1 MAEGG
6 EIECVLLDIE
16 GTTTP
21 ISFVADVL
29 FPFARAHAHRFL
41 SSRAQL
47 DEYAPLF
54 RVDRAVAA
62 EGCDAA
68 SAPPPI
74 APPSASDGDV
84 LDSVVCFIHWMMD
97 RDLKVT
103 TLKKLQGEIW
113 KSGYESGELV
123 GRVFEDVVPNL
134 EGWKAKGVRT
144 YIYSSGSVAAQ
155 KLLFGYSEHGD
166 LLPLLCGHFDTNV
179 GPKRE
184 AASYERIALAIG
196 CAPSRVMFA
205 TDVCEE
211 AHAARAAHMR
221 TTLIVRPGN
230 KPLPPHH
237 SHRTLPSLNTLL

>member
-123 GRVFEDVVPNL
+123 GRCVFGVSVLVACHCLLRNL
-134 EGWKAKGVRT
+134 CLPCLLSFLAL
-144 YIYSSGSVAAQ
+144 SSNIIQ
-155 KLLFGYSEHGD
+155 Q
-166 LLPLLCGHFDTNV
+166 HFN
-179 GPKRE
+179 
-184 AASYERIALAIG
+184 I
-196 CAPSRVMFA
+196 
-205 TDVCEE
+205 
-211 AHAARAAHMR
+211 
-221 TTLIVRPGN
+221 
-230 KPLPPHH
+230 HH
-237 SHRTLPSLNTLL
+237 R